1 MIENKYLIEWLKET
15 YPSMLECGD
24 DCLCELDYYDMD
36 KFAEWLV
43 KKLTI

>member
-1 MIENKYLIEWLKET
+1 MIENKYLIEWVKET
-15 YPSMLECGD
+15 YPTMYESGEDG
-24 DCLCELDYYDMD
+24 LCELDFYDMD